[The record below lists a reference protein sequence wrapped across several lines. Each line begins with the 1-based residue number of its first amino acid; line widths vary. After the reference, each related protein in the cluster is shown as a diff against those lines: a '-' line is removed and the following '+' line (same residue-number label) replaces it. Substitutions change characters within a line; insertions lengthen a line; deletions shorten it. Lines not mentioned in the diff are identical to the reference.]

1 MSDSLRTYDDEHHRN
16 VLPSRKGTTMHAVIA
31 ALTAAILSFTPAI
44 GLTTSAAPAEGQQPA
59 PASIFCPIPFLCIP
73 VHKR

>member
-1 MSDSLRTYDDEHHRN
+1 
-16 VLPSRKGTTMHAVIA
+16 MHAVIA

-44 GLTTSAAPAEGQQPA
+44 GLTTSTAPAEGPQPA
-59 PASIFCPIPFLCIP
+59 PASIFCPIPSLCVP